1 MNRGHVLG
9 DKPGIF
15 HWGGSHACAE
25 GVPQKTEALDQA
37 LSVSFSIKGQIGL
50 RFCSHLVS
58 PLHYI
63 FYYCGQEFLRKNG
76 VAIVVN
82 KRVQNAVLG
91 CNLKN
96 DRIIS
101 VRFQGKPFA
110 ITVIQVY
117 APTSSAE
124 EAEVDLCS
132 LEGLM
137 LKLKLQYFG
146 HLMRRADS
154 FEKIL
159 VMGEIEGKRRRG
171 QQRMRWLDGITN
183 SMDMSLGKLWESVM
197 GREAWHAEVHGVAK
211 SQT

>member
-1 MNRGHVLG
+1 MLGPWDLWVNRGHVLG

-25 GVPQKTEALDQA
+25 GVPLKTEALDQS

-63 FYYCGQEFLRKNG
+63 YYYCGQEFLRRNG
-76 VAIVVN
+76 VAIIVN
-82 KRVQNAVLG
+82 KRVQNVVLG

-101 VRFQGKPFA
+101 IHFQGKPFD

-117 APTSSAE
+117 SPTSSAE

-146 HLMRRADS
+146 HLMRRAGS
-154 FEKIL
+154 LEKIL
-159 VMGEIEGKRRRG
+159 MLGKTEGRRRRG
-171 QQRMRWLDGITN
+171 
-183 SMDMSLGKLWESVM
+183 
-197 GREAWHAEVHGVAK
+197 
-211 SQT
+211 